1 MKLRAVPAALLAA
14 AAWTWAAS
22 HDGRGALPADAE
34 SAAAR
39 LNASPRHGEWIEIG
53 EGRNDSWSDSVHA
66 WVSYPERATRAPTVI
81 VIHEIFG
88 LTDWV
93 RAVAD
98 QLAAEGFIAVAPD
111 LLSGYGRTGRTPEDP
126 QEAVKL
132 IRERRTEDVV
142 RRLTSA
148 ARYATSLPSS
158 NGKYG
163 CIGFCWGG
171 AASFE
176 FAGNEDRVAA
186 AVVYYGTSPE
196 RKTLGRIRAPVLGL
210 YGADDARVNATI
222 PEAARLMRQL
232 GKSYAPHVFDGAG
245 HAFLRQQKARDGANL
260 AAANAAWPLT
270 IDFLREHLETR

>member
-1 MKLRAVPAALLAA
+1 MKLRTISAALLTVAA
-14 AAWTWAAS
+14 LTWAAS
-22 HDGRGALPADAE
+22 PSGRGELPADAE
-34 SAAAR
+34 SAVAR
-39 LNASPRHGEWIEIG
+39 LNKSPRHGEWIEIG

-66 WVSYPERATRAPTVI
+66 WVSYPERATRSPVVI

-111 LLSGYGRTGRTPEDP
+111 LLSGYGREGRTPKDP
-126 QEAVKL
+126 QAAVKL

-142 RRLTSA
+142 RRLTSV
-148 ARYATSLPSS
+148 ARYATSLPAS

-171 AASFE
+171 STSFE
-176 FAGNEDRVAA
+176 FAGNEDRLAA
-186 AVVYYGTSPE
+186 AVVYYGTSPN
-196 RKTLGRIRAPVLGL
+196 RKTLGRIRAPVLGI

-222 PEAARLMRQL
+222 PEAERVMRQL
-232 GKSYAPHVFDGAG
+232 GKSYAPHLFDGAG

-260 AAANAAWPLT
+260 VAANTAWPLT
-270 IDFLREHLETR
+270 IGFLRDHLETR